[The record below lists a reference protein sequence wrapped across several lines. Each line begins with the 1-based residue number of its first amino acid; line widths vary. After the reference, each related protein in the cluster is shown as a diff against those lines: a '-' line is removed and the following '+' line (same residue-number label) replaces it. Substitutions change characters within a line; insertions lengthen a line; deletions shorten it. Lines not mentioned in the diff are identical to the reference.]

1 MKIYD
6 CFTFY
11 NEFELLDLRIA
22 EIYDQVDVMV
32 IVEANQTFQNN
43 PKPLY
48 LRELRSR
55 YQHLDKLRVISL
67 SDMPGGDPW
76 ANERHQRD
84 AIIRG
89 LDDAAPEDIIM
100 ISDADEIPRPS
111 TIEILRNSTADVF
124 GFRMPIFNF
133 KYNYMLIN
141 QDCYSVWSGACR
153 RRALDSAEDFR
164 RSRHSL
170 NHFSY
175 GYNDGTVHLVEH
187 AGWHF
192 TYLGTEEFART
203 KIQSFAHT
211 ETNRPEII
219 DQLNIEDSIRKGT
232 GIIRTDKDYRF
243 NPVMM
248 DDYMPVHAKNP
259 DYIIS
264 DAGVSARNYLPG

>member
-141 QDCYSVWSGACR
+141 QDCYSVWYCKKG
-153 RRALDSAEDFR
+153 
-164 RSRHSL
+164 
-170 NHFSY
+170 
-175 GYNDGTVHLVEH
+175 
-187 AGWHF
+187 
-192 TYLGTEEFART
+192 
-203 KIQSFAHT
+203 
-211 ETNRPEII
+211 TNR
-219 DQLNIEDSIRKGT
+219 
-232 GIIRTDKDYRF
+232 
-243 NPVMM
+243 
-248 DDYMPVHAKNP
+248 
-259 DYIIS
+259 
-264 DAGVSARNYLPG
+264 GVC